1 MNVLDLI
8 WKKNWMRLFF
18 IISFKVLCC
27 CAVCSLTLDLSSVT
41 TSASSMTRGHLETMQ
56 LMEIFLFFYF
66 FKINSCPSIMR
77 IKSLFPP
84 ILWLVSVTCNL
95 CPRSGDT
102 CSVVCETSLF
112 WFFFFFY
119 LSLYWHAVFEL
130 GPPFGV
136 TLFKSSF
143 IRKKIE

>member
-112 WFFFFFY
+112 WFFFFF
-119 LSLYWHAVFEL
+119 
-130 GPPFGV
+130 
-136 TLFKSSF
+136 LF
-143 IRKKIE
+143 ITILACCI